1 MHFNLNNSERKPTR
15 VPPKPIPSFSVI
27 PIFSLTSMIH
37 ADNHATSMA
46 IIYTLNSPHPQ
57 CLHSHNYH
65 LWRILFSRHF
75 SIPYCSFISIPA
87 TDLGQSELQE
97 PSDFSASSPIILE
110 LIFYI
115 TYSVMCFKHKSHHI
129 RLPIKTLR
137 CTLSLT
143 GHHSRSV
150 AWGNNV
156 SHYEIYWQLSC
167 FAAVYLSVR
176 RMKGHSPPLLHRK
189 ESQGFSLLLWVF

>member
-1 MHFNLNNSERKPTR
+1 MSHMHFNLNNSERKPTR

-87 TDLGQSELQE
+87 TDLG
-97 PSDFSASSPIILE
+97 
-110 LIFYI
+110 
-115 TYSVMCFKHKSHHI
+115 
-129 RLPIKTLR
+129 
-137 CTLSLT
+137 
-143 GHHSRSV
+143 
-150 AWGNNV
+150 
-156 SHYEIYWQLSC
+156 
-167 FAAVYLSVR
+167 
-176 RMKGHSPPLLHRK
+176 
-189 ESQGFSLLLWVF
+189 